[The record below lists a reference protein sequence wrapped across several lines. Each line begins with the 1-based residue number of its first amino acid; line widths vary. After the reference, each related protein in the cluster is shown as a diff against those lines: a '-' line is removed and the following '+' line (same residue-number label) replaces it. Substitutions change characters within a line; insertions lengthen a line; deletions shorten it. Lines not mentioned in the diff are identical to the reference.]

1 MGMYLSQLAYAMF
14 APPAHTPEVDVH
26 SQSEIQCC
34 TSSTVVVDESDD
46 ESAWHPKKRHQI
58 NDE

>member
-1 MGMYLSQLAYAMF
+1 MGSYFSQLALALF

-34 TSSTVVVDESDD
+34 TSSTVILDDSDD
-46 ESAWHPKKRHQI
+46 EVHRHPKKRC
-58 NDE
+58 